1 MKNTNNLNEIAV
13 SKKDYT
19 LSDGRILPIGVN
31 FRSLLLMTSYEGG
44 FEKLKEDMENKEV
57 LKKLKACEYI
67 FYCLIRASG
76 EEVTVEEASMMIGI
90 DDFDTLFEVFQ
101 DYSAAV
107 EKIQKKT
114 ELKQKKLK
122 KSNGRI

>member
-1 MKNTNNLNEIAV
+1 MSSLNELAV
-13 SKKDYT
+13 SKKDYK

-44 FEKLKEDMENKEV
+44 FEKLKEDMKNENIF
-57 LKKLKACEYI
+57 KKMKACEYI

-76 EEVTVEEASMMIGI
+76 EEITVEDASMMIGI
-90 DDFDTLFEVFQ
+90 NDFDTLFDVFQ
-101 DYSAAV
+101 DYSEAV
-107 EKIQKKT
+107 EKLQKKT

-122 KSNGRI
+122 KSTGQI